1 MEMQAEEIRLQ
12 SAKYSKVQNL
22 MHNVNA
28 ETLMSEHQKQDRRKA
43 VGVDEVSKEQYD
55 ENAESNIRE
64 CENSSTGQSL

>member
-1 MEMQAEEIRLQ
+1 
-12 SAKYSKVQNL
+12 